1 MTINKLRKRST
12 LIGLDVMSHEIG
24 TVGYLLATAYKLLER
39 SGHFLAKSVQ
49 VTGKQWSLSRKKST
63 RYWNAVI
70 TFSQRA
76 YKLLKRSDHF
86 LAKRV
91 QVTEA
96 Q

>member
-1 MTINKLRKRST
+1 
-12 LIGLDVMSHEIG
+12 MSHEIG

-49 VTGKQWSLSRKKST
+49 VTGKQWSLSRKKRTS
-63 RYWNAVI
+63 YWNAVI
-70 TFSQRA
+70 TFSQKA
-76 YKLLKRSDHF
+76 YKSLESSGHF

-91 QVTEA
+91 HVTGT